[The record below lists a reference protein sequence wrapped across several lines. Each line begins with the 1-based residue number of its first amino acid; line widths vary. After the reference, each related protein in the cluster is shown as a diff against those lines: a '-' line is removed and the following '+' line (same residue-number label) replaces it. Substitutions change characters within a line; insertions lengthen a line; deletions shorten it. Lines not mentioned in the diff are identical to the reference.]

1 MGCCGAVDAA
11 RCEGACHR
19 LKAVGAS
26 LVRIGRGI
34 PETEPAEE
42 LLQDGIEGWDA
53 CCYDAEGCLHLGP
66 KGNECP
72 LPF

>member
-53 CCYDAEGCLHLGP
+53 
-66 KGNECP
+66 
-72 LPF
+72 